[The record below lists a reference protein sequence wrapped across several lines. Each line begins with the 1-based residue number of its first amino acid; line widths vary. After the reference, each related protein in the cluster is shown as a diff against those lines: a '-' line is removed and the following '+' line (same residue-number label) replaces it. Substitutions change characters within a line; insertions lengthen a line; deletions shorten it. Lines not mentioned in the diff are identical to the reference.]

1 MNYEYLIS
9 SLPVHPRD
17 TVYIVWEDD
26 NCWRLT
32 AEHVLY
38 ILFDEDWQLLMKVT
52 DATDET
58 LVYGED
64 LVFTSIQEALAQY
77 SALNGGVVPRPS
89 ESRSL
94 DIVTRDLTI
103 IRGYY
108 AFPGGPIPEGFYDAD
123 LSNVEISN
131 TPGNMMRIPEE
142 NILAW

>member
-1 MNYEYLIS
+1 MNYNDLLC
-9 SLPVHPRD
+9 SLPVHPGD

-32 AEHVLY
+32 AEYVLY
-38 ILFDEDWQLLMKVT
+38 ILFDEDWQLLVKVT

-108 AFPGGPIPEGFYDAD
+108 AIPGGPIPEGFYDAD